1 MLGGSGCTT
10 LGWYGQAIRGQL
22 ELTTKREDIETRL
35 AAPGIDP
42 LERDKLVL
50 VLQARDFAH
59 EHLRLPDNGS
69 YSRFV
74 DLDREAVLWNVIAA
88 PEFSLEPHTWCYPLV
103 GCLAYRGWFRLEAA
117 EREATRLRDRGFD
130 VRVAPVAAYSTLGRF
145 KDPVTGPMLAWPRAE
160 LAGLIFH
167 ELAHQRLFVAGDTA
181 FSEAYATAVERAGV
195 ELFLRQRG
203 ELADL
208 EAWQLRQQR
217 YARRTRL
224 LLDAH
229 DRLAEHYAGTDDEYS
244 LCRGK
249 QRILDGL
256 AQQLER
262 IQPGSVPPDGFNNA
276 DLALI
281 AAYESGTRAFLD
293 LLAEY
298 DGDFGQFHA
307 AAKRIASAGNSARAE
322 FLNP

>member
-1 MLGGSGCTT
+1 M
-10 LGWYGQAIRGQL
+10 RGQL

-42 LERDKLVL
+42 VERDKLLL
-50 VLQARDFAH
+50 VLQARDFAY

-88 PEFSLEPHTWCYPLV
+88 PEFALEPHTWCYPLV
-103 GCLAYRGWFRLEAA
+103 GCLAYRGWFRQAAA
-117 EREATRLRDRGFD
+117 EREAARLRDRGFD

-145 KDPVTGPMLAWPRAE
+145 KDPLTRPMLAWPPAE

-181 FSEAYATAVERAGV
+181 FSEAYATAVERAGL
-195 ELFLRQRG
+195 EAFLRQRG
-203 ELADL
+203 ESAKLD
-208 EAWQLRQQR
+208 AWQSRQDGR
-217 YARRTRL
+217 ARRTGL
-224 LLDAH
+224 LLDAR
-229 DRLAEHYAGTDDEYS
+229 DQLAEHYGRADDEQS
-244 LCRGK
+244 LRRAK
-249 QRILDGL
+249 RRILECL
-256 AQQLER
+256 AHRVER
-262 IQPGSVPPDGFNNA
+262 AQPGSVPPDGFNNA
-276 DLALI
+276 DLALT

-298 DGDFGQFHA
+298 KGDFGPFHA
-307 AAKRIASAGNSARAE
+307 AVERIASAGQDSRAE